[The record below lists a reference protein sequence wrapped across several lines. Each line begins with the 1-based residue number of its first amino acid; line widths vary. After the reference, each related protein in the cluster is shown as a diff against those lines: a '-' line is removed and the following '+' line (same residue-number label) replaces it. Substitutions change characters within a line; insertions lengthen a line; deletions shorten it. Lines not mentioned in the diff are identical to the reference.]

1 MEDGQRT
8 TDHRLPVRS
17 KRPRKTKRS
26 VIFIDKFSTTIIS
39 LGGILVIIAVLGI
52 LIFLIT
58 VVVPLFRGA
67 RVISFTSYNLPLT
80 DRELLFAEMDDYL
93 SLGMALS
100 RDGFLTTFQASTGK
114 KMFEER
120 IVPSDAEITAFS
132 RTLRRG
138 YVALGLSN
146 GEVSL
151 GNLSFKISFPT
162 EEEVPEE
169 FKNLSPGA
177 SVVFGKGILERAP
190 EGQFRKIEE
199 QIEFAP
205 PVKVGTSQASVVLI
219 DYRPLEGQ
227 IEELVTLQADGR
239 LFLSRV
245 TRKKNLLTGKV
256 TTSLDR
262 REIPYSE
269 SENQKSKTG
278 ELEPGLPIK
287 LLVSGQGDQLYLAWK
302 DGTLHRYDLRNPE
315 KAVVVEKTNL
325 IQWNTTNTQQRI
337 LTQLKFMIG
346 DQSLISTDSA
356 GNVIAWFRVEK
367 GPQARGSDGY
377 ELVPAH
383 ILEKHH
389 GPVSALAVSPRDKS
403 LVTATS
409 DGEVFLR
416 HMTSEQVLARLSLPS
431 KEEILTIQLTPKL
444 DGIFAVD
451 KSLTAYLW
459 KIHNPHPETTWKSIF
474 GKVWYEGYPKPTYTW
489 QSSSGTD
496 DFEPK
501 LSLVPLIFGTLKAT
515 FYSLLF
521 AVPVALLA
529 AIYTSEFLD
538 KKLKSILKPGIETM
552 ASLPS
557 VVLGF
562 IAALVLAP
570 FVENWVLSILFAFGM
585 LPLILLFWGYIWQLL
600 PPQITIRLS
609 GALQFIIILA
619 VMIIGFNLAEN
630 LGVRVEKLIFH
641 GDFKAWLDGRIGT
654 GTPLWFILFFPFS
667 ILLVSLFKKRFLNR
681 IIWERI
687 SYKNHLRAGLIEF
700 MGALSVFI
708 VSVFLSYGTGLLL
721 TTLGWDARGE
731 LVGTYVQRN
740 TLIVGFAMGFAVIPI
755 IYTITEDALAAVP
768 ESLRAA
774 SLACGATRW
783 QTAIRIVL
791 PTAAS
796 GIFSAVMVGLGRA
809 VGETMIVVMAA
820 GNTPVLDLNIFNGLR
835 ALSANIAVELPEAV
849 KDSTLYRMLFLA
861 ALLLFVM
868 TFIVNTLAEIIRLR
882 FRKKAYQL

>member
-8 TDHRLPVRS
+8 TDHGLRVRS
-17 KRPRKTKRS
+17 KRSRKTRRS
-26 VIFIDKFSTTIIS
+26 VILVDKLSSVIIS

-52 LIFLIT
+52 LVFLVT

-80 DRELLFAEMDDYL
+80 DRGLLFAEMDDYL

-100 RDGFLTTFQASTGK
+100 RNGFLTTFQASTGK

-120 IVPSDAEITAFS
+120 IVPSDVEITAFS
-132 RTLRRG
+132 RTLRGG
-138 YVALGLSN
+138 YVALGLAN

-169 FKNLSPGA
+169 FKNLRPGT
-177 SVVFGKGILERAP
+177 SVVFEKGILERAP

-199 QIEFAP
+199 QVELAP
-205 PVKVGTSQASVVLI
+205 TIKLGTSQAPVVLI

-227 IEELVTLQADGR
+227 TEELVTLQADGR

-269 SENQKSKTG
+269 AKNQKSKTG
-278 ELEPGLPIK
+278 ELEPDLPVK

-315 KAVVVEKTNL
+315 KPVVVEKTNL
-325 IQWNTTNTQQRI
+325 IQWNTTNTQQRT

-356 GNVIAWFRVEK
+356 GNVIAWFRIEK

-377 ELVPAH
+377 ELVPA
-383 ILEKHH
+383 LEKHT
-389 GPVSALAVSPRDKS
+389 GTVSALAVSPRDKS

-409 DGEVFLR
+409 DGEIFLR

-431 KEEILTIQLTPKL
+431 KKEEIVTIQLTPKL

-459 KIHNPHPETTWKSIF
+459 RIHNPHPETTLKSIF
-474 GKVWYEGYPKPTYTW
+474 GKVWYEGYPEPTYTW

-521 AVPVALLA
+521 AVPVAILA

-538 KKLKSILKPGIETM
+538 KKLKSILKPGIEMM

-585 LPLILLFWGYIWQLL
+585 LPLILLFSGYIWQLL
-600 PPQITIRLS
+600 PPKITIRLS
-609 GALQFIIILA
+609 GSPQFIIILG

-630 LGVRVEKLIFH
+630 LGLRVEKLVFH
-641 GDFKAWLDGRIGT
+641 GDFKAWLDGHVGT

-667 ILLVSLFKKRFLNR
+667 TFLVSLFKKRFIDR

-687 SYKNHLRAGLIEF
+687 FYKNHLRARLIEF
-700 MGALSVFI
+700 IGALSVFI

-861 ALLLFVM
+861 ALLLFIM
-868 TFIVNTLAEIIRLR
+868 TFIVNTLAEVIRLR